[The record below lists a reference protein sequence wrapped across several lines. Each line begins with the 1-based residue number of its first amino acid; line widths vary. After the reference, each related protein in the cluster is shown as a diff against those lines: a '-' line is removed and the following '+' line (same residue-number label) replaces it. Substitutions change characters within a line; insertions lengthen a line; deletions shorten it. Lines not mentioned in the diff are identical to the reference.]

1 MHSQRPAPFQISENS
16 AINETEWLSW
26 MEEFQGYV
34 QSVGFDKKSKKRRR
48 DLLLRCVGPDV
59 RRLIGQC
66 RQDVILDYDWLLT
79 ELRVRFQS
87 PTNNLYHRFCFRQC
101 LRKQD
106 EPFEQFVYRLKTF
119 AQECNFADIDLE
131 IMDHVIDKCAD
142 DELRHSLLRQ
152 SGVDLSKMV
161 ELAIKHEEM
170 VRDKVQSVGND
181 GCENTKPVANNRNT
195 KKKNKKNKKKNAK
208 SKEKEKPTGNKNQ
221 NESGDGDGGTS
232 SQTSITNEVLDTYVI
247 I

>member
-1 MHSQRPAPFQISENS
+1 
-16 AINETEWLSW
+16 
-26 MEEFQGYV
+26 
-34 QSVGFDKKSKKRRR
+34 
-48 DLLLRCVGPDV
+48 
-59 RRLIGQC
+59 
-66 RQDVILDYDWLLT
+66 
-79 ELRVRFQS
+79 
-87 PTNNLYHRFCFRQC
+87 
-101 LRKQD
+101 
-106 EPFEQFVYRLKTF
+106 
-119 AQECNFADIDLE
+119 
-131 IMDHVIDKCAD
+131 MDHVIDKCAD